1 MKLWPKKYIEV
12 EEPVE
17 REIGEELF
25 YNFWEDGRIQ
35 GIVAEYNID
44 TQKLQKRLI
53 TCKTMHNSKLIRLV
67 VATGT

>member
-44 TQKLQKRLI
+44 TY
-53 TCKTMHNSKLIRLV
+53 TETAKTINHM
-67 VATGT
+67 